1 MKTREVNFTKYKLIP
16 FINNT
21 YTNCHVDENK
31 KQITVYK
38 NENIQNL
45 YRYSELDKKEKL
57 GFLFIK
63 YFPVLIFL
71 YSVITAYELQ
81 NHQLDII
88 LAFFA
93 TSLGLITNL
102 RYNDKLSFIVTCVW
116 FLFFYFITDIHSS
129 SMIAKYTLTSFLIYQ
144 FVFDLNR
151 KYYAIFD
158 KDDLVSYA
166 FIKRQKI

>member
-1 MKTREVNFTKYKLIP
+1 MKSREVNFTKFKLIP
-16 FINNT
+16 FFNNT
-21 YTNCHVDENK
+21 YNNCIVDENK

-71 YSVITAYELQ
+71 SIVITVYELQ
-81 NHQLDII
+81 NYQQEII
-88 LAFFA
+88 LGFFA
-93 TSLGLITNL
+93 TSIGLITNL
-102 RYNDKLSFIVTCVW
+102 RYNDKLSFITTCVW
-116 FLFFYFITDIHSS
+116 FLFFCFITDIYSS

-144 FVFDLNR
+144 FIFDLNR
-151 KYYAIFD
+151 KYYSIFD
-158 KDDLVSYA
+158 KDILVSFA
-166 FIKRQKI
+166 FIKRDKI